1 MAISTFQAVI
11 QCKCPRCRK
20 GNMFTDSWT
29 SLRYGRRAHINCPV
43 CGLRFEV
50 EPGFYEGGLYFNY
63 AMNVAILLS
72 SGLATYIL
80 LNDPNKWVYF
90 GISAGMVVLLVS
102 LTSRLSKSLMLHI
115 FGGVK
120 FEPES
125 SKKSSPLSPKG
136 GT

>member
-1 MAISTFQAVI
+1 MALSNFQVII

-20 GNMFTDSWT
+20 GNMFTNSW
-29 SLRYGRRAHINCPV
+29 LNIRFGRRSNVNCPV

-72 SGLATYIL
+72 SGLAVNIL
-80 LNDPNKWVYF
+80 LHDPNQWIYF
-90 GISAGMVVLLVS
+90 GISASVVLLLVS
-102 LTSRLSKSLMLHI
+102 VTSRLSKSLMLHI

-120 FEPES
+120 FEPDP
-125 SKKSSPLSPKG
+125 SKYQPK
-136 GT
+136 